1 MTLYLVT
8 ILLIPLFTFSKYK
21 YGLLSRLALILLY
34 VLFVYM
40 HIDSGPDHEVYRW
53 YYENDSYSSSLEPL
67 FSLCYIL
74 ARAINLDYEGFLIAF
89 RFLNAILFS
98 IFVLKA
104 KKESLIFFLVMYI
117 PFSFIT
123 FELNLLRQSLS
134 LHFALIA
141 YINFSSNKMKWTFF
155 YIIMAILSHISAIIM
170 LFVFVKKINR
180 KLLLSLAAVIFFA
193 IFNYELIM
201 LKFVAYNDLGDLVP
215 RFDSFA
221 LQLLLLLLLPFIFFT
236 FPGAV
241 VPILIYL
248 MIVCFSFIPVLVR
261 LYPIALFF
269 LLPYARFRYSSKFYL
284 VILISISLCLTM
296 MKTYLLIQ
304 YDRVGIDTG
313 VIKSGYVK

>member
-8 ILLIPLFTFSKYK
+8 ILLIPLFSFSKNK
-21 YGLLSRLALILLY
+21 YCLLSKLTLITLY
-34 VLFVYM
+34 VSFVYM

-53 YYENDSYSSSLEPL
+53 YYENDSYSSKLEPL

-74 ARAINLDYEGFLIAF
+74 AKAINLDYDGFLIFF
-89 RFLNAILFS
+89 RLLNVILFS
-98 IFVLKA
+98 IFILKA
-104 KKESLIFFLVMYI
+104 KNESLVLFLVMYI

-134 LHFALIA
+134 LHFALMA
-141 YINFSSNKMKWTFF
+141 YISFSNNKMKWTLF

-170 LFVFVKKINR
+170 LFIFVRNINR
-180 KLLLSLAAVIFFA
+180 KLLFSVAAVAVFA
-193 IFNYELIM
+193 IFNYEQIM
-201 LKFVAYNDLGDLVP
+201 LKFIAYNDFGDFVP
-215 RFDSFA
+215 RFDGFV

-241 VPILIYL
+241 IPVLIYL
-248 MIVCFSFIPVLVR
+248 IIVCFSFIPLLVR

-269 LLPYARFRYSSKFYL
+269 LLPYAKYRYSSKSFIVFL
-284 VILISISLCLTM
+284 ILISLCLTM